1 MWLWPLPRLKG
12 DTRCCS
18 AGPVQGCDLLEN
30 YGNLVF
36 VGLLS
41 SKPKLITQLDGR
53 AMDGSIRGSIRY
65 LCRTL
70 QTLQGMR
77 IPVLRKYKYLPIL
90 GKKKTY
96 FRLQN
101 QAQGTLIRIK
111 EQILLQGEECGRRCF
126 HENSPQGC
134 AYQSWRRRR
143 ASLFLSSLEPGAPH
157 GHCVG
162 TECCLCM
169 WTFPSFLS
177 AS

>member
-101 QAQGTLIRIK
+101 QAQGTLIRVYASEVSLASIWK
-111 EQILLQGEECGRRCF
+111 PGRGPDPALGRLACPF
-126 HENSPQGC
+126 RWCP
-134 AYQSWRRRR
+134 
-143 ASLFLSSLEPGAPH
+143 LTFLPH
-157 GHCVG
+157 GS
-162 TECCLCM
+162 
-169 WTFPSFLS
+169 PSLS
-177 AS
+177 

>member
-65 LCRTL
+65 LCR
-70 QTLQGMR
+70 
-77 IPVLRKYKYLPIL
+77 
-90 GKKKTY
+90 GK
-96 FRLQN
+96 
-101 QAQGTLIRIK
+101 TLIKSSYGCRSPTANLQPFRNTRGRPGEPLAGYYYEIPSIGAIRVELRRYSQCAPRK
-111 EQILLQGEECGRRCF
+111 EN
-126 HENSPQGC
+126 H
-134 AYQSWRRRR
+134 
-143 ASLFLSSLEPGAPH
+143 
-157 GHCVG
+157 
-162 TECCLCM
+162 
-169 WTFPSFLS
+169 
-177 AS
+177 